1 MGIKIVRMGYG
12 VDKSTFF
19 LFLCIILIM
28 ECPKCGNEVKD
39 TDKVCPFCKKVLL
52 LECPVCHKMSR
63 NAVCGECGYVIIVK
77 CHNCGVPG
85 PNILGKCRK
94 CGFETAK
101 SVIMNE
107 AETEEYACLAITFP
121 NLEDLRPAL
130 KNKTIFN
137 KFKKKLKQALFA
149 YAAGQENRA
158 QAFGET
164 YVIKY
169 YKEFSLTSSVKKA
182 VKSAIELLNKIG
194 GISYKLKKG
203 KNVRLHC
210 KMTILKKTFDT
221 DKNEFNT
228 GLNIKLIKD
237 TTVEKYTDGLQL
249 ITDQYVNNVISR
261 DYTLE
266 MIYSSQVG
274 DELLMFY
281 EFPLEDQIIPI
292 VDEEEKVDETSL
304 LKAPTELPQPK
315 IYDDDDDLHELLYGN
330 KSIDIT
336 TESRFLTAPA
346 HDIFN
351 VLKDVVAEKG
361 FISLKTTE
369 RRELPTGD
377 ILSFL
382 RTISPKVVHVNCRKS
397 SKYTPYAFFKE
408 LFSRIIGVDT
418 KQKGFESRIASALA
432 SIDQNNLIATLLNPV
447 NPFNNTPDEMFMS
460 YSEVFKNYFNSLS
473 NQIIFIENFDL
484 IDEASLRII
493 NEYLTTLVN
502 MEDLHFTFVVTVR
515 SDYSIYKNIAK
526 LLHSPFYKEI
536 NVTKGDFNIF
546 LESIQEDTSEIKE
559 SFYIQK
565 LEERCAG
572 SLLYFKNEFQYLM
585 DTNIF
590 IIFEGKLMLGAGKT
604 VVYPATIKELLSRRF
619 DSLPESEGLV
629 IAYTILMGGYAHSSL
644 LATLGIEN
652 LQEAID
658 NLVTKGLILFED
670 SIVVIQN
677 YRLFEESLLKHLK
690 SEVKKKLASIIYEKL
705 GVRTFVIDDILKL
718 KEEKLDRIYENALM
732 SLNFG
737 DFSAFLICAKEYFR
751 LVEKMKIKEGELIER
766 RTELYN
772 HLVEHLNRYPSTKIY
787 SISKHILANATKNN
801 DDATIVNVSSLI
813 LDSALS
819 GHDYMLASQCMQNI
833 LTRILNPTL
842 LGEGQDYS
850 LQYVLYSCINAKIM
864 FQLSRYME
872 CANICDT
879 ILEKITPEFFEQLS
893 QKGVDRTQ
901 FVAYVMDTL
910 VFSALSRIVMCDG
923 SLEDFFERVNERL
936 GSDILSK
943 DHLILFQK
951 LLYNEEFDNDAG
963 ITNDN
968 MSIFISN
975 IIKAFKEFNGDFNEF
990 AQNIYQAKL
999 SLQDNDMYTFSLIC
1013 DLFIGY
1019 SYQKINLVEQK
1030 SWKKTEIIYDDV
1042 YNLAQ
1047 RSGIVMVR
1055 ILASWFKA
1063 TLLKDKG
1070 LYTEA
1075 YDLIISTTSAIKRS
1089 GMINQILTLVT
1100 LILTIN
1106 IVSKI
1111 EEKQIEIPGLIY
1123 KVFYLGHKYHLE
1135 EYYKYIEDE
1144 RLLDEDYL
1152 RELQESFNISDE
1164 ELQSDSDM
1172 EESVEESSEQP
1183 AEPQE

>member
-1 MGIKIVRMGYG
+1 
-12 VDKSTFF
+12 
-19 LFLCIILIM
+19 M

-52 LECPVCHKMSR
+52 LECPICHKMSR
-63 NAVCGECGYVIIVK
+63 NAVCSECGYVIIVK
-77 CHNCGVPG
+77 CHNCGAPG

-94 CGFETAK
+94 CGFDTAK

-107 AETEEYACLAITFP
+107 SETEEYACLAITFP

-149 YAAGQENRA
+149 YAAGQDNRA

-210 KMTILKKTFDT
+210 KMTILKKTFETDT
-221 DKNEFNT
+221 NEFNT

-274 DELLMFY
+274 EELLMFY

-292 VDEEEKVDETSL
+292 VDEEEKADDTSL
-304 LKAPTELPQPK
+304 LKAPTALPKPT
-315 IYDDDDDLHELLYGN
+315 IYDDDDDLHELLYTN
-330 KSIDIT
+330 KAIDIT
-336 TESRFLTAPA
+336 TESRFMTTPA
-346 HDIFN
+346 HDLFN
-351 VLKDVVAEKG
+351 VLKDIVAEKG
-361 FISLKTTE
+361 FVSIKTTE
-369 RRELPTGD
+369 RRELPTQE
-377 ILSFL
+377 LLTFL
-382 RTISPKVVHVNCRKS
+382 KSVSPKVLHVNCRES

-408 LFSRIIGVDT
+408 LFSKAYGFDT
-418 KQKGFESRIASALA
+418 KQKGIENQIKSALA
-432 SIDQNNLIATLLNPV
+432 SIDSNNLISSLLNPES
-447 NPFNNTPDEMFMS
+447 PFENSPDEMFIS

-473 NQIIFIENFDL
+473 NQIIFVENFDL
-484 IDEASLRII
+484 IDESSLKII

-502 MEDLHFTFVVTVR
+502 LEDLHFTFVVTVR
-515 SDYSIYKNIAK
+515 SNYSIYKNIAK
-526 LLHSPFYKEI
+526 LLHSPFYKEV
-536 NVTKGDFNIF
+536 NVTKGEFNSF
-546 LESIQEDTSEIKE
+546 LESIQEDTSEIKDT
-559 SFYIQK
+559 FYIQK

-572 SLLYFKNEFQYLM
+572 SLLYFKNEFQYLL

-590 IIFEGKLMLGAGKT
+590 VVFEGKLMLGAGKT
-604 VVYPATIKELLSRRF
+604 VVYPASIKELLAKRF
-619 DSLPESEGLV
+619 DSLPEKEGLV
-629 IAYTILMGGYAHSSL
+629 IAYTILLGGYAHSSL
-644 LATLGIEN
+644 LSILEIED
-652 LQEAID
+652 LQEAIE
-658 NLVTKGLILFED
+658 NLTIKGLIYCEN
-670 SIVVIQN
+670 SIVFINN
-677 YRLFEESLLKHLK
+677 YRLFKESLLKHLK
-690 SEVKKKLASIIYEKL
+690 PDVKKTLANIIVEKL
-705 GVRTFVIDDILKL
+705 EIRNFVIDDILKHQ
-718 KEEKLDRIYENALM
+718 EVKLECIYKNALM

-737 DFSAFLICAKEYFR
+737 DFNAFLICAKEYFR
-751 LVEKMKIKEGELIER
+751 LIEKLKVQDEELLER

-787 SISKHILANATKNN
+787 SISKNILANATKNN

-819 GHDYMLASQCMQNI
+819 GHDYVLASQCMQNI

-842 LGEGQDYS
+842 LGDGQDYS

-864 FQLSRYME
+864 FNLSRMNE
-872 CANICDT
+872 CINICDT
-879 ILEKITPEFFEQLS
+879 ILEKITPEFLEQLE
-893 QKGVDRTQ
+893 QKGFDKSQ
-901 FVAYVMDTL
+901 FTFYVMDTL
-910 VFSALSRIVMCDG
+910 VFSALSRIAICDD
-923 SLEDFFERVNERL
+923 SLESFFEKFNEKL
-936 GSDILSK
+936 GTEFLSRS
-943 DHLILFQK
+943 HLLLLEK
-951 LLYNEEFDNDAG
+951 LLHNEEFDNDAG

-968 MSIFISN
+968 MSIFITN
-975 IIKAFKEFNGDFNEF
+975 IIKAFKEFTGDFNEF

-999 SLQDNDMYTFSLIC
+999 SIQGNDLYTFSLIC
-1013 DLFIGY
+1013 DLLIGY
-1019 SYQKINLVEQK
+1019 SYQKINIVTQA
-1030 SWKKTEIIYDDV
+1030 SWKKTEIIYEDV

-1047 RSGIVMVR
+1047 RSGLAMVS
-1055 ILASWFKA
+1055 IIANWFKA

-1070 LYTEA
+1070 LFSEA
-1075 YDLIISTTSAIKRS
+1075 YDLIISTTSALKRA
-1089 GMINQILTLVT
+1089 GTNNQILILLTH
-1100 LILTIN
+1100 ILTIN

-1111 EEKQIEIPGLIY
+1111 EEKQAEIPGLIH
-1123 KVFYLGHKYHLE
+1123 KVFYQGSKYNLE
-1135 EYYKYIEDE
+1135 EYYKFIEDE
-1144 RLLDEDYL
+1144 RLLDEEYL
-1152 RELQESFNISDE
+1152 SELQASLNISDE
-1164 ELQSDSDM
+1164 SIQAEYAEDQENS
-1172 EESVEESSEQP
+1172 EEDVPEAQQTEEQ
-1183 AEPQE
+1183 

>member
-1 MGIKIVRMGYG
+1 MV
-12 VDKSTFF
+12 
-19 LFLCIILIM
+19 CM

-52 LECPVCHKMSR
+52 LECPICHKMSR
-63 NAVCGECGYVIIVK
+63 TAVCGECGYVIIVK
-77 CHNCGVPG
+77 CHNCGTPG
-85 PNILGKCRK
+85 PNIAGKCRK
-94 CGFETAK
+94 CGFSTAK

-149 YAAGQENRA
+149 YAANQDNRA

-210 KMTILKKTFDT
+210 KMTILKKTFET
-221 DKNEFNT
+221 DNNEFNT

-292 VDEEEKVDETSL
+292 VDKEEKVDETSL
-304 LKAPTELPQPK
+304 LKAPAVLPKPT
-315 IYDDDDDLHELLYGN
+315 IYDDDDLHELLYSN

-336 TESRFLTAPA
+336 TESRFMTAPA
-346 HDIFN
+346 HDIFS
-351 VLKDVVAEKG
+351 VLKEVAAENG

-369 RRELPTGD
+369 RRELPTGE
-377 ILSFL
+377 ILRFL
-382 RTISPKVVHVNCRKS
+382 KTISPKVIHVNCRKS
-397 SKYTPYAFFKE
+397 SKYTPYTFFKE
-408 LFSRIIGVDT
+408 LISKTIGVDT
-418 KQKGFESRIASALA
+418 KQKGIESKISSMLA
-432 SIDQNNLIATLLNPV
+432 SIDKDNLISTLLKPV
-447 NPFNNTPDEMFMS
+447 NPFSNTPDEMFMS
-460 YSEVFKNYFNSLS
+460 YSEVFKTYLNSLS
-473 NQIIFIENFDL
+473 NQIIFIEGFDL
-484 IDEASLRII
+484 IDESSLRII
-493 NEYLTTLVN
+493 NEYLSTLIN
-502 MEDLHFTFVVTVR
+502 LEDLHFSFVVTVR

-536 NVTKGDFNIF
+536 NVTKGDFNCF
-546 LESIQEDTSEIKE
+546 LESINEDTSEIKDT
-559 SFYIQK
+559 FYIQK

-590 IIFEGKLMLGAGKT
+590 IVFEGKLMLGAGKT
-604 VVYPATIKELLSRRF
+604 VVYPATIKELLAQRF
-619 DSLPESEGLV
+619 DSLPENEGLV
-629 IAYTILMGGYAHSSL
+629 IIYTILMGGYAHSSL
-644 LATLGIEN
+644 LSTLEIEN

-658 NLVTKGLILFED
+658 SLIAKDLILFEN
-670 SIVVIQN
+670 SIVEIQN

-690 SEVKKKLASIIYEKL
+690 SEVKKKLATNIYEKL
-705 GVRTFVIDDILKL
+705 GIRTFTIDNILKL
-718 KEEKLDRIYENALM
+718 KEEKLDKIYEFALM
-732 SLNFG
+732 SLNLG
-737 DFSAFLICAKEYFR
+737 DFDAFLACAKEYFK
-751 LVEKMKIKEGELIER
+751 LVEKLKLKEGELVDR
-766 RTELYN
+766 KTELYN
-772 HLVEHLNRYPSTKIY
+772 HFIEHLNRYPSTKIY
-787 SISKHILANATKNN
+787 SISKQILANATKNN

-819 GHDYMLASQCMQNI
+819 GYDYVLASQCMRNI

-850 LQYVLYSCINAKIM
+850 LQYVLYSCVNAKVM
-864 FQLSRYME
+864 FNLSRMPE
-872 CANICDT
+872 CINICNT
-879 ILEKITPEFFEQLS
+879 ILEKITPEFLEQLS
-893 QKGVDRTQ
+893 EKGVDKEQ
-901 FVAYVMDTL
+901 FTSYVMDTF
-910 VFSALSRIVMCDG
+910 VFSVLSRIILCDN
-923 SLEDFFERVNERL
+923 SVEEFFDKVKEKF
-936 GSDILSK
+936 GTDILSK
-943 DHLILFQK
+943 EHLLLFQK
-951 LLYNEEFDNDAG
+951 LIYNEEFDNDAG
-963 ITNDN
+963 ISNDSI
-968 MSIFISN
+968 SIFISN
-975 IIKAFKEFNGDFNEF
+975 VIKAFKQFNGDFNEF

-999 SLQDNDMYTFSLIC
+999 SLQGNDMYTFSLIC

-1019 SYQKINLVEQK
+1019 SYQKINVVEQK

-1047 RSGIVMVR
+1047 RSGLMMVS
-1055 ILASWFKA
+1055 ILANWFKT

-1070 LYTEA
+1070 LYNEA
-1075 YDLIISTTSAIKRS
+1075 YDLIVSTSSMLKHAAS
-1089 GMINQILTLVT
+1089 NNQVLTLIT
-1100 LILTIN
+1100 LILTVN
-1106 IVSKI
+1106 IISNI
-1111 EEKQIEIPGLIY
+1111 EEKQSELPGLMY
-1123 KVFYLGHKYHLE
+1123 KIFYIGSNYNLE
-1135 EYYKYIEDE
+1135 EYYKHIEDE
-1144 RLLDEDYL
+1144 RLLDEDYIQ
-1152 RELQESFNISDE
+1152 ELQVSLNIPNEEDDATSKEETNSESQEGLENETAQENIE
-1164 ELQSDSDM
+1164 PELSGSQ
-1172 EESVEESSEQP
+1172 EQP
-1183 AEPQE
+1183 QN

>member
-1 MGIKIVRMGYG
+1 
-12 VDKSTFF
+12 
-19 LFLCIILIM
+19 M

-52 LECPVCHKMSR
+52 LECPICHKLNR
-63 NAVCGECGYVIIVK
+63 TAVCSECGYVIIVK
-77 CHNCGVPG
+77 CHNCGTLG

-94 CGFETAK
+94 CGFDTAK

-137 KFKKKLKQALFA
+137 KFKKKLKQAIFA
-149 YAAGQENRA
+149 YASSQDNRA

-182 VKSAIELLNKIG
+182 VKSAIELLTKIG
-194 GISYKLKKG
+194 GISYKLKKS

-210 KMTILKKTFDT
+210 KMTILKKTFET
-221 DKNEFNT
+221 DNNEFNT

-292 VDEEEKVDETSL
+292 VDEEEKVDDTSL
-304 LKAPTELPQPK
+304 LKAPSALPKPK
-315 IYDDDDDLHELLYGN
+315 IYDDDDELQEILYGN

-336 TESRFLTAPA
+336 TESRFISAPV
-346 HDIFN
+346 HDVFN
-351 VLKDVVAEKG
+351 VLKEILSENS

-377 ILSFL
+377 VLDFL
-382 RTISPKVVHVNCRKS
+382 KTISSNVIHVNCRKS
-397 SKYTPYAFFKE
+397 SKFIPYAFFKD
-408 LFSRIIGVDT
+408 LFSRVAGIDVRVKGSEVQAA
-418 KQKGFESRIASALA
+418 QKLA
-432 SIDQNNLIATLLNPV
+432 SIDTNNLITTLLNPTT
-447 NPFNNTPDEMFMS
+447 PFTNTPDEMFRS
-460 YSEVFKNYFNSLS
+460 YLEVFKNYFDSLS

-484 IDEASLRII
+484 IDEASRRII
-493 NEYLTTLVN
+493 NKYLSSLIN

-515 SDYSIYKNIAK
+515 SDFSIYKNISK

-546 LESIQEDTSEIKE
+546 LDTIQEDISEIKDT
-559 SFYIQK
+559 FYIQK

-572 SLLYFKNEFQYLM
+572 SLLYFKNELQYLM

-604 VVYPATIKELLSRRF
+604 VVYPATIKELLAKRF
-619 DSLPESEGLV
+619 DSLPENEGLV
-629 IAYTILMGGYAHSSL
+629 MAYATLLCGYAHSSFL
-644 LATLGIEN
+644 NKLEIEN
-652 LQEAID
+652 VDEAIN
-658 NLVTKGLILFED
+658 NLLVKGLILYEN
-670 SIVVIQN
+670 SCVVIQN

-690 SEVKKKLASIIYEKL
+690 ANIKKSLATNIVEKL
-705 GVRTFVIDDILKL
+705 NIRTFVIDDILKQP
-718 KEEKLDRIYENALM
+718 EEKLDRIYENALM

-737 DFSAFLICAKEYFR
+737 DFNTFLICAKEYFK
-751 LVEKMKIKEGELIER
+751 LVDNLKIKEGELLDR
-766 RTELYN
+766 KNELYN

-787 SISKHILANATKNN
+787 SISKNILANATKNN

-819 GHDYMLASQCMQNI
+819 GHDYLLASQCMQNI
-833 LTRILNPTL
+833 LTRILNPSL
-842 LGEGQDYS
+842 LEEGQDYS
-850 LQYVLYSCINAKIM
+850 VRYVLYSCLNAKIM
-864 FQLSRYME
+864 FQLSRTVE
-872 CANICDT
+872 CVNICDT
-879 ILEKITPEFFEQLS
+879 ILEKITPEFLEQL
-893 QKGVDRTQ
+893 QVKGVDKTE
-901 FVAYVMDTL
+901 FITYVMDTL
-910 VFSALSRIVMCDG
+910 VFSAISKIVMCDG
-923 SLEDFFERVNERL
+923 TLEDFLDRVKEKL
-936 GSDILSK
+936 GSDILSRN
-943 DHLILFQK
+943 HLILFKK

-963 ITNDN
+963 ISNDS
-968 MSIFISN
+968 MSIFIAN
-975 IIKAFKEFNGDFNEF
+975 IIKAFKEFSGDYNEF
-990 AQNIYQAKL
+990 AQNIYQAKQ
-999 SLQDNDMYTFSLIC
+999 SLQGNDMYIFSLIC

-1019 SYQKINLVEQK
+1019 SYQKINVVEQK
-1030 SWKKTEIIYDDV
+1030 SWKKTETIYDDV
-1042 YNLAQ
+1042 YTLAQ
-1047 RSGIVMVR
+1047 RSGIVLVQ
-1055 ILASWFKA
+1055 ILARWFKA

-1070 LYTEA
+1070 LFEEA
-1075 YDLIISTTSAIKRS
+1075 YDLIVSVSSLIKRVS
-1089 GMINQILTLVT
+1089 LSNQIMILCN
-1100 LILTIN
+1100 LIMTIN
-1106 IVSKI
+1106 IVSNI
-1111 EEKQIEIPGLIY
+1111 EEKQKELPGLIY
-1123 KVFYLGHKYHLE
+1123 KVFYLCSKYNLE
-1135 EYYKYIEDE
+1135 EYYKFIDDQ
-1144 RLLDEDYL
+1144 RLLDEDYIK
-1152 RELQESFNISDE
+1152 ELQESFNISEEEVVSDNNSEDTADE
-1164 ELQSDSDM
+1164 ESNSEENSSD
-1172 EESVEESSEQP
+1172 EP
-1183 AEPQE
+1183 PTPQE

>member
-1 MGIKIVRMGYG
+1 MGYG
-12 VDKSTFF
+12 VEKSTFF
-19 LFLCIILIM
+19 LFLCIIVIM

-63 NAVCGECGYVIIVK
+63 SAVCSECGYVIIVK

-149 YAAGQENRA
+149 YAASQDNRA
-158 QAFGET
+158 QVFGET

-210 KMTILKKTFDT
+210 KMTILKKTFETDT
-221 DKNEFNT
+221 NEFNT

-304 LKAPTELPQPK
+304 LKAPTELPKPK

-351 VLKDVVAEKG
+351 VLKDIVAEKG

-377 ILSFL
+377 ILRFL
-382 RTISPKVVHVNCRKS
+382 RTLSPKVIHVNCRKS
-397 SKYTPYAFFKE
+397 SKYAPYAFFKE
-408 LFSRIIGVDT
+408 LFSRIAGVDT
-418 KQKGFESRIASALA
+418 KQKGFESRLSSALS
-432 SIDQNNLIATLLNPV
+432 SIDKDNLISTLLKPV

-484 IDEASLRII
+484 IDESSLRII
-493 NEYLTTLVN
+493 NEYLTTLIN

-536 NVTKGDFNIF
+536 NITKGDFHIF
-546 LESIQEDTSEIKE
+546 LDSIQEDTTEIKE

-604 VVYPATIKELLSRRF
+604 VVYPATIKELLARRF

-644 LATLGIEN
+644 LATLEIEN

-658 NLVTKGLILFED
+658 NLVTKGLILFEE

-690 SEVKKKLASIIYEKL
+690 SEIKKKLANIIVEKL
-705 GVRTFVIDDILKL
+705 GIRTFVIDDILKQ

-737 DFSAFLICAKEYFR
+737 DFSAFLICAKEYFK
-751 LVEKMKIKEGELIER
+751 LIEKMKIKEGELIDR
-766 RTELYN
+766 KTELYN
-772 HLVEHLNRYPSTKIY
+772 QLVEHLNRYPSTKIY
-787 SISKHILANATKNN
+787 SISKHILANAMKNN

-819 GHDYMLASQCMQNI
+819 GHDYLLASQCMQNI

-850 LQYVLYSCINAKIM
+850 LQYVLYSCINAKVM
-864 FQLSRYME
+864 FQLSRYAE
-872 CANICDT
+872 CINICDT
-879 ILEKITPEFFEQLS
+879 ILEKTTLEFLEQLS
-893 QKGVDRTQ
+893 QKGVDKTQ
-901 FVAYVMDTL
+901 FITYVMDTL
-910 VFSALSRIVMCDG
+910 VFAALSRIVMCDH
-923 SLEDFFERVNERL
+923 SLETFFEQVNEKL

-943 DHLILFQK
+943 EHLILFQK

-968 MSIFISN
+968 ISIFIAN
-975 IIKAFKEFNGDFNEF
+975 IIKAFKEFNGDYNEF
-990 AQNIYQAKL
+990 AQNIYKAKL

-1042 YNLAQ
+1042 YSLAQ

-1070 LYTEA
+1070 LHTEA
-1075 YDLIISTTSAIKRS
+1075 YDLIVSTTSAIKRA
-1089 GMINQILTLVT
+1089 GMNNQVLILVT

-1106 IVSKI
+1106 ILSNI
-1111 EEKQIEIPGLIY
+1111 EEKQAEIPGLIY
-1123 KVFYLGHKYHLE
+1123 KVFYLGNKYHLE

-1144 RLLDEDYL
+1144 RLLDEEYL
-1152 RELQESFNISDE
+1152 KELQESLNISDE
-1164 ELQSDSDM
+1164 ELEPEIEDSEDN
-1172 EESVEESSEQP
+1172 EQNEPP
-1183 AEPQE
+1183 AEAQE

>member
-1 MGIKIVRMGYG
+1 
-12 VDKSTFF
+12 
-19 LFLCIILIM
+19 M

-52 LECPVCHKMSR
+52 LECPICHKLNR
-63 NAVCGECGYVIIVK
+63 TAVCSECGYVIIVK
-77 CHNCGVPG
+77 CHNCGTPG

-94 CGFETAK
+94 CGFDTAK

-149 YAAGQENRA
+149 YASSQDNRA

-194 GISYKLKKG
+194 GISYKLKKS

-210 KMTILKKTFDT
+210 KMTILKKTFET
-221 DKNEFNT
+221 DNNEFNT

-304 LKAPTELPQPK
+304 LKAPTVLPKPK
-315 IYDDDDDLHELLYGN
+315 IYDDDDELQEILYGN

-336 TESRFLTAPA
+336 TESRFISAPA
-346 HDIFN
+346 HDVFN
-351 VLKDVVAEKG
+351 VLKETLSENS
-361 FISLKTTE
+361 FIALKTTE

-377 ILSFL
+377 VLDFL
-382 RTISPKVVHVNCRKS
+382 KTISSNVIHVNCRKS
-397 SKYTPYAFFKE
+397 SKFIPYAFFKD
-408 LFSRIIGVDT
+408 LFSRVAGIDT
-418 KQKGFESRIASALA
+418 RVKGSEVQAAQKLA
-432 SIDQNNLIATLLNPV
+432 SIDTNNLITTLLNPTT
-447 NPFNNTPDEMFMS
+447 PFTNTPDEMFRS
-460 YSEVFKNYFNSLS
+460 YLEVFKNYFDSLS

-484 IDEASLRII
+484 IDEASRRII
-493 NEYLTTLVN
+493 NKYLSSLIN

-515 SDYSIYKNIAK
+515 SDFSIYKNISK

-546 LESIQEDTSEIKE
+546 LDTIQEDISEIKDT
-559 SFYIQK
+559 FYIQK

-572 SLLYFKNEFQYLM
+572 SLLYFKNELQYLM

-604 VVYPATIKELLSRRF
+604 VVYPATIKELLAKRF
-619 DSLPESEGLV
+619 DSLPENEGLV
-629 IAYTILMGGYAHSSL
+629 MAYATLLCGYAHSSFL
-644 LATLGIEN
+644 NKLEIEN
-652 LQEAID
+652 VDEAIN
-658 NLVTKGLILFED
+658 NLLVKGLILYEN
-670 SIVVIQN
+670 SCVVIQN

-690 SEVKKKLASIIYEKL
+690 ANIKKSLATNIVEKL
-705 GVRTFVIDDILKL
+705 NIRTFVIDDILKQP
-718 KEEKLDRIYENALM
+718 EEKLDRIYENALM

-737 DFSAFLICAKEYFR
+737 DFNAFLICAKEYFK
-751 LVEKMKIKEGELIER
+751 LIDNLKIKECELLDR
-766 RTELYN
+766 KNELYN
-772 HLVEHLNRYPSTKIY
+772 YLVEHLNRYPSTKIY
-787 SISKHILANATKNN
+787 SISKNILANATKNN

-819 GHDYMLASQCMQNI
+819 GHDYLLAGQCMQNI
-833 LTRILNPTL
+833 LTRILNPSL
-842 LGEGQDYS
+842 LEEGQDYS
-850 LQYVLYSCINAKIM
+850 VRYVLYSCLNAKIM
-864 FQLSRYME
+864 FQLSRTVE
-872 CANICDT
+872 CVNICDT
-879 ILEKITPEFFEQLS
+879 ILEKITPEFLEQL
-893 QKGVDRTQ
+893 QVKGVDKTE
-901 FVAYVMDTL
+901 FITYVMDTL
-910 VFSALSRIVMCDG
+910 VFSAISKIVMCDG
-923 SLEDFFERVNERL
+923 TLEDFLDRVKEKL
-936 GSDILSK
+936 GSDILSRN
-943 DHLILFQK
+943 HLILFKK

-963 ITNDN
+963 ISNDS
-968 MSIFISN
+968 MSIFIAN
-975 IIKAFKEFNGDFNEF
+975 IIKAFKEFSGDYNEF
-990 AQNIYQAKL
+990 AQNIYQAKQ
-999 SLQDNDMYTFSLIC
+999 SLQGNDMYIFSLIC

-1019 SYQKINLVEQK
+1019 SYQKINVVEQK
-1030 SWKKTEIIYDDV
+1030 SWKKTETIYDDV
-1042 YNLAQ
+1042 YTLAQ
-1047 RSGIVMVR
+1047 RSGIVLVQ
-1055 ILASWFKA
+1055 ILARWFRA

-1070 LYTEA
+1070 LFEEA
-1075 YDLIISTTSAIKRS
+1075 YDLIVSVSSLIKRVS
-1089 GMINQILTLVT
+1089 LSNQIMILCN
-1100 LILTIN
+1100 LIMTIN
-1106 IVSKI
+1106 IVSNI
-1111 EEKQIEIPGLIY
+1111 EEKQKELPGLIY
-1123 KVFYLGHKYHLE
+1123 KVFYLCSKYNLE
-1135 EYYKYIEDE
+1135 EYYKFIDDQ
-1144 RLLDEDYL
+1144 RLLDEDYIK
-1152 RELQESFNISDE
+1152 ELQESFNISEEEVVSDNNSDDTADE
-1164 ELQSDSDM
+1164 ESNSEENLSD
-1172 EESVEESSEQP
+1172 EP
-1183 AEPQE
+1183 PTPQE